1 VGLNIRRKKELKKMN
16 QTLEQILNVEAAEGP
31 FAPGDAVLEQ
41 TLRDF
46 IQLQSNTIAIATDLV
61 GVRSVGWLS
70 FTWYTGVI
78 GTFAYPLDD
87 VALTDPTNIGTQNY
101 STKLEKG
108 QGRVTFLDAVRLRGE
123 SFENIDRQQLGIVR
137 ARADTIDNHI
147 LTTLYGGADN
157 SVTATAVFG
166 DASADEEGDILST
179 MDDIFANA
187 KVSGNEPLA
196 LVLPADKRSAI
207 LNTTLYGN
215 VVESLGDHLRRI
227 ANLSIYYTRDYGTTG
242 AIGNDALMMV
252 PGAETA
258 EFFTYN
264 GPGFQETEL
273 TRLPGVG
280 YDWLLT
286 GYMGSVIHEHQDGA
300 SANKTHRIVKL
311 TGVRS

>member
-1 VGLNIRRKKELKKMN
+1 MN
-16 QTLEQILNVEAAEGP
+16 STLEEILNPTAAVGP

-61 GVRSVGWLS
+61 GVRSVPWLS
-70 FTWYTGVI
+70 FTWYTGVV
-78 GTFAYPLDD
+78 GTFSYPLDD
-87 VALTDPTNIGTQNY
+87 VALTDPTNIGTANY

-108 QGRVTFLDAVRLRGE
+108 QGRCTFLDAVRLRGE

-147 LTTLYGGADN
+147 LTTLVGGADN
-157 SVTATAVFG
+157 SVACTQVFG
-166 DASADEEGDILST
+166 HASADEEGDILKT

-215 VVESLGDHLRRI
+215 VVESLGDHLARI
-227 ANLSIYYTRDYGTTG
+227 ANLRIYYTRDYGSG
-242 AIGNDALMMV
+242 NALGNDAIMMV

-280 YDWLLT
+280 FDWLLT

>member
-1 VGLNIRRKKELKKMN
+1 MN

>member
-1 VGLNIRRKKELKKMN
+1 MNKMN
-16 QTLEQILNVEAAEGP
+16 QTLEQILNVEAAVGP

-61 GVRSVGWLS
+61 GVRSVGWLD
-70 FTWYTGVI
+70 FTWYSGVI

-123 SFENIDRQQLGIVR
+123 SFENIDRQQMGIVR

-147 LTTLYGGADN
+147 LGVLVAGAGQTN
-157 SVTATAVFG
+157 AATAVFG
-166 DASADEEGDILST
+166 SGSADEEGDLLES
-179 MDDIFANA
+179 MDLIFANA
-187 KVSGNEPLA
+187 KVSGNEPLS

-215 VVESLGDHLRRI
+215 VVESLGDHLARI
-227 ANLSIYYTRDYGTTG
+227 ASLRILYTRDYGVTAGG
-242 AIGNDALMMV
+242 AIGNDALLMV

-258 EFFTYN
+258 EFFNYN
-264 GPGFQETEL
+264 GAGFQETEL

-280 YDWLLT
+280 FDWLLT
-286 GYMGSVIHEHQDGA
+286 SYMGSVIHEHQDGA
-300 SANKTHRIVKL
+300 DSDKTNRIVKI
-311 TGVRS
+311 TGVRAD

>member
-1 VGLNIRRKKELKKMN
+1 MN
-16 QTLEQILNVEAAEGP
+16 QTLEQILNVEAAAGP

-61 GVRSVGWLS
+61 GVRSVPWLS
-70 FTWYTGVI
+70 FTWYTGVV
-78 GTFAYPLDD
+78 GTFSYPLDD
-87 VALTDPTNIGTQNY
+87 IAITDPTNLGTANY

-108 QGRVTFLDAVRLRGE
+108 QGRCTFLDAVRLRGE
-123 SFENIDRQQLGIVR
+123 SFENIDRQQLAIVR
-137 ARADTIDNHI
+137 ARADVIDNHI
-147 LTTLYGGADN
+147 LTTLAAGADN
-157 SVTATAVFG
+157 SVAATAVFG
-166 DASADEEGDILST
+166 DGSADEEGDILSA

-227 ANLSIYYTRDYGTTG
+227 ANLSIYYTRDFGSSS
-242 AIGNDALMMV
+242 ALGNDALLMV

-264 GPGFQETEL
+264 GPGYQETEL

-280 YDWLLT
+280 FDWLLT

-300 SANKTHRIVKL
+300 SANKNHRIVKL

>member
-1 VGLNIRRKKELKKMN
+1 MN
-16 QTLEQILNVEAAEGP
+16 QTLEQILNVEAADGP

-61 GVRSVGWLS
+61 GVRSVPWLS
-70 FTWYTGVI
+70 FTWYTGVV
-78 GTFAYPLDD
+78 GTFSYPLDD
-87 VALTDPTNIGTQNY
+87 VAITDPTNIGTQNY

-108 QGRVTFLDAVRLRGE
+108 QGRCTFLDAVRLRGE

-147 LTTLYGGADN
+147 LTTLVAGADN
-157 SVTATAVFG
+157 STAATAVFG
-166 DASADEEGDILST
+166 DSSADEEGDILAV

-227 ANLSIYYTRDYGTTG
+227 ANLSIYYTRDYGSG
-242 AIGNDALMMV
+242 NALGNDAIMLV

-280 YDWLLT
+280 FDWLLT

-300 SANKTHRIVKL
+300 SANKTHRIAKL

>member
-1 VGLNIRRKKELKKMN
+1 MNNMN
-16 QTLEQILNVEAAEGP
+16 QTLEEILNVEAAVGP

-61 GVRSVGWLS
+61 GTRTVSWLD

-78 GTFAYPLDD
+78 GTFAYPIDD

-123 SFENIDRQQLGIVR
+123 SFENIDRQQMGIVR
-137 ARADTIDNHI
+137 ARADTIDNYVLSELI
-147 LTTLYGGADN
+147 TGAGQTN
-157 SVTATAVFG
+157 AATAVFG
-166 DASADEEGDILST
+166 SGSADEEGDILES
-179 MDDIFANA
+179 MDLIFANA

-196 LVLPADKRSAI
+196 MVLPADKRSAI

-215 VVESLGDHLRRI
+215 VVESLGDHLARI
-227 ANLSIYYTRDYGTTG
+227 ASLRLYYTRDYGATG
-242 AIGNDALMMV
+242 AIGNDSLLMI

-280 YDWLLT
+280 FDWLLT
-286 GYMGSVIHEHQDGA
+286 SYMGSVVHEHQDGA
-300 SANKTHRIVKL
+300 ASDKTNRIVKI

>member
-1 VGLNIRRKKELKKMN
+1 MN
-16 QTLEQILNVEAAEGP
+16 QTLEQILNVEAAAGP

-61 GVRSVGWLS
+61 GVRSVPWLS
-70 FTWYTGVI
+70 FTWYTGVV
-78 GTFAYPLDD
+78 GTFSYPLDD
-87 VALTDPTNIGTQNY
+87 IAITDPTHLGTANY

-108 QGRVTFLDAVRLRGE
+108 QGRCTFLDAVRLRGE
-123 SFENIDRQQLGIVR
+123 SFENIDRQQLAIVR
-137 ARADTIDNHI
+137 ARADKIDNHI
-147 LTTLYGGADN
+147 LTTLAGGADN
-157 SVTATAVFG
+157 SVAATAVFG
-166 DASADEEGDILST
+166 AGSADEEGDILSC

-187 KVSGNEPLA
+187 KVPGNEPLA

-215 VVESLGDHLRRI
+215 VVESLGDHLKRI
-227 ANLSIYYTRDYGTTG
+227 ANLSIYYTRDFGSSS
-242 AIGNDALMMV
+242 ALGNDALLLV

-264 GPGFQETEL
+264 GAGFQETEL

-280 YDWLLT
+280 FDWLLT

-300 SANKTHRIVKL
+300 SANKNHRIVKL

>member
-1 VGLNIRRKKELKKMN
+1 MN
-16 QTLEQILNVEAAEGP
+16 STLEEILNPTAATGP
-31 FAPGDAVLEQ
+31 FAPGDSVLEQ

-61 GVRSVGWLS
+61 GVRSVPWLS
-70 FTWYTGVI
+70 FTWYTGVV
-78 GTFAYPLDD
+78 GSFTYPLDD

-147 LTTLYGGADN
+147 LTTLAAGADN
-157 SVTATAVFG
+157 SVASAQVMG
-166 DASADEEGDILST
+166 HASADEEGDILKT

-215 VVESLGDHLRRI
+215 VVESLGDHLARI
-227 ANLSIYYTRDYGTTG
+227 ANLRIYYTRDYGSGG
-242 AIGNDALMMV
+242 AIGNDALMLV

-273 TRLPGVG
+273 TRIPGVG
-280 YDWLLT
+280 FDWLLT

-300 SANKTHRIVKL
+300 SADKTHRIVKL
-311 TGVRS
+311 TGVRA